1 MWGGTI
7 YSLFGRIV
15 MEILPLIGLTALV
28 LVAGIIGL
36 VLISDK
42 YKATLTLFIV
52 LANTVLTSIP
62 AILALTGTPQIGSF
76 AIAHFIGDIAV
87 RVDSLSAWFI
97 LIINFTTINGVLFGM
112 GYLKS
117 YAALKV
123 NLELHWVFYAIFH
136 ISMIWVCMFEHG
148 VAFLVSW
155 ELMSLSS
162 LMLVIFEFQN
172 KSTLKAGIN
181 YMVQMHL
188 SVAFLTLGFI
198 WLFVQTGSFNFSALA
213 TLPQT
218 NGAIWVF
225 ILLFIG
231 FAIKAGFIPF
241 HTWLPHAHPAAPSH
255 VSGVMSGVIVKL
267 GIYGILRIITQLQQ
281 DWLLIGE
288 VVLSLSVVT
297 ALYGIINAAVK
308 YDFKQMLAYCT
319 IENIGL
325 IGIGIG
331 LGLIGLGNGNNLLV
345 LLGFSAALLHTL
357 NHSLFKSLLF
367 FAAGS
372 VYQQT
377 HTRDMELLGGLIK
390 KMPKT
395 AVLFLIGAMAIGGLP
410 PLNGFVSEFLMYTGL
425 IQALNAPSEVSQ
437 FILILLSV
445 AGLAVVGGISLLT
458 FTKTFGVIFLGNP
471 RTELPHEP
479 KESAFIML
487 LPQYLIVAVMFSVVI
502 FPQFYFNYTAE
513 VLSSAFNVDLGGS
526 ISSVS
531 ENLAIM
537 GRVSLLFISVLLLL
551 YGLRWFLLRKRN
563 SVEYETWGCGYVAP
577 VLKAQYTGNSFTRSF
592 GQLFN
597 FMVKEEKHFEKIPK
611 AELYPDHRM
620 FSTTYFDLLE
630 NALIHPLTKGLNS
643 FLNRFGFIQN
653 GQIQSYVLYGIF
665 FIILVFLGTAFNWIL

>member
-1 MWGGTI
+1 
-7 YSLFGRIV
+7 
-15 MEILPLIGLTALV
+15 MEIVPLIGLTALV
-28 LVAGIIGL
+28 LVAGIMGL

-62 AILALTGTPQIGSF
+62 AILALTGTPQHCSF

-117 YAALKV
+117 YKELKV
-123 NLELHWVFYAIFH
+123 NLEMHWVFYILFH
-136 ISMIWVCMFEHG
+136 ISMVWVCMFENG
-148 VAFLVSW
+148 IAFLVSW

-172 KSTLKAGIN
+172 KSTIKAGIN
-181 YMVQMHL
+181 YMVQMHV
-188 SVAFLTLGFI
+188 SVVFLTLGFI
-198 WLFVQTGSFNFSALA
+198 WLFVQTGSFDFTALGA
-213 TLPQT
+213 LPPSSE
-218 NGAIWVF
+218 AIWVF

-267 GIYGILRIITQLQQ
+267 GIYGIFRILTQLQQ

-288 VVLSLSVVT
+288 VVLSLSVAT

-325 IGIGIG
+325 IGMGIGI
-331 LGLIGLGNGNNLLV
+331 GLIGLGNGNTLLV
-345 LLGFSAALLHTL
+345 VLGFSAALLHTL

-395 AVLFLIGAMAIGGLP
+395 AAFFLIGAMAIGGLP
-410 PLNGFVSEFLMYTGL
+410 PLNGFVSEFLIYTGL
-425 IQALNAPSEVSQ
+425 IQALNTPSEVSQ
-437 FILILLSV
+437 LILVLLSI

-458 FTKTFGVIFLGNP
+458 FTKTFGVVFLGNP
-471 RTELPHEP
+471 RTELPHKP

-487 LPQYLIVAVMFSVVI
+487 LPQYLIVGAMFSVVL
-502 FPQFYFNYTAE
+502 FPQFYFQQTANIIA
-513 VLSSAFNVDLGGS
+513 SAFNIDLGNTIGG
-526 ISSVS
+526 IL
-531 ENLAIM
+531 ETLALV
-537 GRVSLLFISVLLLL
+537 GRVSLLFISVLCLLF
-551 YGLRWFLLRKRN
+551 GLRWLLLRNRKQ
-563 SVEYETWGCGYVAP
+563 EKYETWGCGYVAP
-577 VLKAQYTGNSFTRSF
+577 VLKAQYTGKSFSRPF

-597 FMVKEEKHFEKIPK
+597 FMVREEKHFEKIPK
-611 AELYPDHRM
+611 TNLYPQQRT
-620 FSTTYFDLLE
+620 FTTTYFDLLE
-630 NALIHPLTKGLNS
+630 KHLIHPLTKGLNF

-665 FIILVFLGTAFNWIL
+665 FIILVFLGTVFNWIL

>member
-1 MWGGTI
+1 
-7 YSLFGRIV
+7 
-15 MEILPLIGLTALV
+15 MEIVPLIGLTALV
-28 LVAGIIGL
+28 LVAGIVGL

-42 YKATLTLFIV
+42 YKAALTLFIV
-52 LANTVLTSIP
+52 LTNTVLTSIP
-62 AILALTGTPQIGSF
+62 AILALTGASQIGSF
-76 AIAHFIGDIAV
+76 VVSHLIGDITV

-97 LIINFTTINGVLFGM
+97 LIINFTSLNGVLFGM

-117 YAALKV
+117 YKELKV
-123 NLELHWVFYAIFH
+123 NTGLHWVFYILFH
-136 ISMIWVCMFEHG
+136 VSMIWVCMFEHG
-148 VAFLVSW
+148 IAFLVSW

-172 KSTLKAGIN
+172 KSTIKAGIN
-181 YMVQMHL
+181 YMVQMHVG
-188 SVAFLTLGFI
+188 VAFLTLGFI
-198 WLFVQTGSFNFSALA
+198 WLYAQTGSFDFAALGNL
-213 TLPQT
+213 THSNESVL
-218 NGAIWVF
+218 IF
-225 ILLFIG
+225 LLLFIG

-241 HTWLPHAHPAAPSH
+241 HSWLPHAHPAAPSH

-267 GIYGILRIITQLQQ
+267 GIYGIFRILTHLQQ

-288 VVLSLSVVT
+288 VVLSLSVAT

-325 IGIGIG
+325 IGMGIG
-331 LGLIGLGNGNNLLV
+331 VGLIGLGNGNNLLV

-395 AVLFLIGAMAIGGLP
+395 AAFFLIGALAIGGLP
-410 PLNGFVSEFLMYTGL
+410 PLNGFVSEFLLYTGL

-437 FILILLSV
+437 LILVLLSV

-458 FTKTFGVIFLGNP
+458 FTKTFGVVFLGNP
-471 RTELPHEP
+471 RTVLPHEP

-487 LPQYLIVAVMFSVVI
+487 LPQYLIVAAMFSVVV
-502 FPQFYFNYTAE
+502 FPQFYFEQTANI
-513 VLSSAFNVDLGGS
+513 LSSAFSIDLGGS
-526 ISSVS
+526 VADIS
-531 ENLAIM
+531 ENLAIL
-537 GRVSLLFISVLLLL
+537 GRVSLLFIGVLGVLF
-551 YGLRWFLLRKRN
+551 GLRWFLLRKRSLVQN
-563 SVEYETWGCGYVAP
+563 ETWGCGYVAP
-577 VLKAQYTGNSFTRSF
+577 VLKAQYTGKSFSRPF
-592 GQLFN
+592 GQLFD
-597 FMVKEEKHFEKIPK
+597 FLVREEKHYEKIPK
-611 AELYPDHRM
+611 NDLYPQQRT
-620 FSTTYFDLLE
+620 FATTYFDFLE
-630 NALIHPLTKGLNS
+630 KYIIHPLTKGLNF

-653 GQIQSYVLYGIF
+653 GQIQSYVLYGLF
-665 FIILVFLGTAFNWIL
+665 FILLVFLGTAFNWIL

>member
-1 MWGGTI
+1 
-7 YSLFGRIV
+7 
-15 MEILPLIGLTALV
+15 MEIIPLVGLTALV
-28 LVAGIIGL
+28 LIAGIIGL

-42 YKATLTLFIV
+42 YKAGLTLFIV
-52 LANTVLTSIP
+52 LTNAVLTSIP
-62 AILALTGTPQIGSF
+62 SILALTGTPQVGF
-76 AIAHFIGDIAV
+76 FTMFPLIGDITI
-87 RVDSLSAWFI
+87 RLDSLSAWFI
-97 LIINFTTINGVLFGM
+97 LIINFTSLNGVLFGM

-117 YAALKV
+117 YKELKV
-123 NLELHWVFYAIFH
+123 NTGLHWVFYILFH
-136 ISMIWVCMFEHG
+136 ISMIWVCLFENG
-148 VAFLVSW
+148 LAFLVSW

-188 SVAFLTLGFI
+188 SVIFLTLGFI
-198 WLFVQTGSFNFSALA
+198 WLYVQTGSFNFSALA
-213 TLPQT
+213 ALPHT
-218 NGAIWVF
+218 NETIWVF
-225 ILLFIG
+225 ILLFVG

-267 GIYGILRIITQLQQ
+267 GIYGIFRIITNLQQ

-288 VVLSLSVVT
+288 VILSLSVAT
-297 ALYGIINAAVK
+297 ALYGIVNAAVK

-331 LGLIGLGNGNNLLV
+331 IGLIGLGNGNTLLV

-377 HTRDMELLGGLIK
+377 HTRNMELLGGLIK

-395 AVLFLIGAMAIGGLP
+395 ATFFLIGAMAIGGLP
-410 PLNGFVSEFLMYTGL
+410 PLNGFVSEFLIYTGL
-425 IQALNAPSEVSQ
+425 FQALSAPSEIPQ
-437 FILILLSV
+437 LILVIMSV

-458 FTKTFGVIFLGNP
+458 FTKTFGVLFLGNP

-479 KESAFIML
+479 KESVFVML
-487 LPQYLIVAVMFSVVI
+487 LPQYLIVAAMFSVVI
-502 FPQFYFNYTAE
+502 FPQFYFHFAAN
-513 VLSSAFNVDLGGS
+513 VISNVFSVDLGS
-526 ISSVS
+526 TVETISG
-531 ENLAIM
+531 NLAIM
-537 GRVSLLFISVLLLL
+537 GRVSLLFISILLLL
-551 YGLRWFLLRKRN
+551 FGLRWFFLRKRN
-563 SVEYETWGCGYVAP
+563 TVLYETWGCGYVAP
-577 VLKAQYTGNSFTRSF
+577 VQKAQYTGKSFTRPF
-592 GQLFN
+592 GQLFS
-597 FMVKEEKHFEKIPK
+597 FLVREEKHFEKIPK
-611 AELYPDHRM
+611 TNLYPLQRT
-620 FSTTYFDLLE
+620 FATTYFDLME
-630 NALIHPLTKGLNS
+630 KYLIHPLTKGLNF

-653 GQIQSYVLYGIF
+653 GHIQSYVLYGIF
-665 FIILVFLGTAFNWIL
+665 FILLVFLGTAFNWIF